1 MKKIKTLELTYES
14 FHRLK
19 TMLSSGDEEDREVA
33 LQTLSNMKTSD
44 VLMTL
49 LAKSLYHHS
58 RYTLMNDE
66 RFKNRFLTD
75 GNNMEWQQLYP
86 LIKKHLDMYGQG
98 NLEKKLLEESI
109 VQLVTDHL
117 LYDNFHNIVK
127 NIEIELNY
135 E

>member
-1 MKKIKTLELTYES
+1 
-14 FHRLK
+14 
-19 TMLSSGDEEDREVA
+19 MLSSETEEDREVA
-33 LQTLSNMKTSD
+33 LETLSNMKTSD

-49 LAKSLYHHS
+49 LAKSLYHHG
-58 RYTLMNDE
+58 RYTLMNDK
-66 RFKNRFLTD
+66 RFKNRFLAD
-75 GNNMEWQQLYP
+75 GNKMEWEELYP

-98 NLEKKLLEESI
+98 ELEKRLLEESI
-109 VQLVTDHL
+109 IKLVKDHL